1 MVYRKLLF
9 CMMSFLLAGSL
20 LLAADIRIGL
30 FHKKGLQ
37 SVVFTVVEG
46 EYILY
51 GNNSQVAVA
60 RKGSIF
66 HIERKGSG
74 LTVQDTQKSYG
85 VFNSLDINGIS
96 TNNVFLIKP
105 VLPSQA
111 TVESDDNLSV
121 GVFNDELRLI
131 NRLDMEKYIAGTVES
146 EGGPN
151 ATIEYYK
158 AQAVL
163 VRTYAHKNFHRHAH
177 EGFNLCDNVHCQA
190 YKGKSRLNKTIYA
203 ATLAT
208 QNQILADNSGEPVV
222 TAYHASCGG
231 ITANAAMEWNK
242 DLPYLA
248 PVKDPFCDGSAH
260 RTWSKSIPL
269 AEWNKYL
276 QGRGFSPAIRP
287 TYKVSPVNRQKFL
300 DSDKLRLPLTDI
312 REDLKLKSSF
322 FTVVQENSQVVLTGH
337 GYGHGLGLCQ
347 EGAIEM
353 SRVGYSY
360 VDILMFYFHGLKLVT
375 P

>member
-1 MVYRKLLF
+1 MVYRKTIISMTF
-9 CMMSFLLAGSL
+9 FLLAGSL

-30 FHKKGLQ
+30 FYKKGLQ
-37 SVVFTVVEG
+37 SIVFTVVEG

-66 HIERKGSG
+66 HIERTGSG
-74 LTVQDTQKSYG
+74 LTVSDTRKSYG
-85 VFNSLDINGIS
+85 VFNSLDFNGIS
-96 TNNVFLIKP
+96 SINVFLVKP
-105 VLPSQA
+105 VLPSYA
-111 TVESDDNLSV
+111 SEESDDNLSV
-121 GVFNDELRLI
+121 SVFSDELRLT
-131 NRLDMEKYIAGTVES
+131 NRLDMEKYVAGTVES
-146 EGGPN
+146 ESGPN

-163 VRTYAHKNFHRHAH
+163 VRTYARKNFYRHAH
-177 EGFNLCDNVHCQA
+177 EGFNLCDNEHCQA
-190 YKGKSRLNKTIYA
+190 YKGKSRMNKTIYD

-208 QNQILADNSGEPVV
+208 QNQILADNTGEPVI

-231 ITANAAMEWNK
+231 ITAGAAMIWNK
-242 DLPYLA
+242 DLPYLI
-248 PVKDPFCDGSAH
+248 PVKDPFCDGSVH

-269 AEWNKYL
+269 TEWNTYL
-276 QGRGFSPAIRP
+276 ERKGLSSAIRP
-287 TYKVSPVNRQKFL
+287 TYKGTAVNRQKFL

-322 FTVVQENSQVVLTGH
+322 FTLVQENGQVVITGH

-353 SRVGYSY
+353 SRVGYTY
-360 VDILMFYFHGLKLVT
+360 VDILMFYFRGLKLIS